1 MNRCALHIRRVY
13 TDPGHLNGVV
23 GSILGD
29 RSTTG
34 YDGELIVK

>member
-1 MNRCALHIRRVY
+1 MNRCALYTKRVY
-13 TDPGHLNGVV
+13 TDPGHLNGDF